1 MPPASSRHCFEAG
14 THMAGR
20 AADILGLGVATIDDL
35 LTVAHFPKVNMKQP
49 LLSLIRQGGG
59 LTGSALVAASRL
71 GVKCS
76 YLITLGDGELSSFT
90 RNRLTAEGIKLLE
103 DGFQAGAEP
112 FHSFIIVDHSTGDRS
127 IIWRNDKTL
136 PPRIGEAELRLAAEV
151 GCLFVDHVFAADI
164 VGMAET
170 ARRNGRPVVGDFER
184 DTPRSAEL
192 MDLTDHLI
200 LPLDHARRVLGK
212 PSISPEEAVSGLAAR
227 PGRSLACVT
236 DSERGSW
243 FALGKT
249 PGEVSHQPCFP
260 AGEVVDSTGCGDVF
274 HGAYAAG
281 LILGWS
287 PAERIRR
294 ASAAAALK
302 TLKPGA
308 QAGAPT
314 LSELETF
321 LADSAE
327 RF

>member
-1 MPPASSRHCFEAG
+1 MYMP
-14 THMAGR
+14 GR
-20 AADILGLGVATIDDL
+20 TADILGVGVATIDDL
-35 LTVAHFPKVNMKQP
+35 LTVERFPEVNEKQR
-49 LLSLIRQGGG
+49 LLTQVRQCGG

-71 GVKCS
+71 GVGCS
-76 YLITLGDGELSSFT
+76 YIITLGDGELSSFT
-90 RNRLTAEGIKLLE
+90 RDRLTAEGINLIE
-103 DGFQAGAEP
+103 DGFQADAEP
-112 FHSFIIVDHSTGDRS
+112 FHSFIIVVQSTGDRS

-136 PPRIGEAELRLAAEV
+136 PPRIGTAELRLAAEA

-164 VGMAET
+164 VGMAEA
-170 ARRNGRPVVGDFER
+170 ARRAGRAVVGDFER

-200 LPLDHARRVLGK
+200 LPLAQARRVLGK
-212 PSISPEEAVSGLAAR
+212 PSIPPEEAVSALAAR
-227 PGRSLACVT
+227 PGKSLACVT

-243 FALGKT
+243 FALGGN
-249 PGEVSHQPCFP
+249 PCAVSHQPCFS
-260 AGEVVDSTGCGDVF
+260 AGEVIDSTGCGDVF

-294 ASAAAALK
+294 AAAAAALK

-314 LSELETF
+314 LAELEAF
-321 LADSAE
+321 LVGSADSI
-327 RF
+327 